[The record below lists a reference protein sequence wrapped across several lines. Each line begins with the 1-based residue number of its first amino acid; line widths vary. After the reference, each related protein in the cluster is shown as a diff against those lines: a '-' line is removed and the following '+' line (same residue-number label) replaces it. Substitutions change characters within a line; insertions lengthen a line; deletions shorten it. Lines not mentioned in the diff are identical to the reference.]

1 MAFECK
7 EPGCGYH
14 ASSRAQLGAHTRSR
28 HPGAGKSAARTRYN
42 LGKAR
47 ERLNSGRS
55 FGRALSGTSRLW
67 KLPAE
72 IIGEIAGSL
81 TGKKGSFKQQMAA
94 ASENVRRLTADVT
107 GMKMKGGARRRR
119 KGTTMRKGRRGSR
132 GTRRR

>member
-67 KLPAE
+67 KLPADV
-72 IIGEIAGSL
+72 IGEIAGSL
-81 TGKKGSFKQQMAA
+81 TGKKGSFKQQMKA
-94 ASENVRRLTADVT
+94 ASENVKKLTADVT
-107 GMKMKGGARRRR
+107 GMKKSGGRRRR
-119 KGTTMRKGRRGSR
+119 TTMRKGRRGGL